1 MGKPGSHHSEMSAD
15 VVRRLVLT
23 DDVAS
28 FMMVNDQ
35 DAKAAWSFT
44 ALCELAHI
52 WRRQTGISGEFHE
65 QRAEKF
71 SNDVAS
77 RVLLADNEF
86 DSPAP
91 AGADLAAL
99 VSQFAQSRHLRRPL
113 VAYRATPTSD
123 YFHTRNG

>member
-1 MGKPGSHHSEMSAD
+1 M
-15 VVRRLVLT
+15 LT

-44 ALCELAHI
+44 ALRELTHI
-52 WRRQTGISGEFHE
+52 WQRQTGISGGFHE

-77 RVLLADNEF
+77 RVLLADLSSIHSHRPERT
-86 DSPAP
+86 
-91 AGADLAAL
+91 
-99 VSQFAQSRHLRRPL
+99 SRH
-113 VAYRATPTSD
+113 
-123 YFHTRNG
+123 